1 MNELPVAFK
10 IEDELAWI
18 GLPPIDC
25 DACAMPTWVGEF
37 ISSVP
42 WRAATEGASDGYLI
56 LEWPAGFDLE
66 ELTVPGAALA
76 KRTKRSVIATCA
88 APDYPELDIMLR
100 YFAPNHGVPEDTST
114 GSAMRV
120 LASYWMRRE
129 LNGGLAAFQCSKR
142 GGALVHDVVKLVKIK
157 SRSRVGVKSDF
168 TMPAHRRVRRNFVE
182 VTRAAT
188 QLGEVQALHTGAS
201 GSQMPSWQERRLIR

>member
-1 MNELPVAFK
+1 QFDPSVRRLEMNELPVAFK

-18 GLPPIDC
+18 GLPPINC

-37 ISSVP
+37 FSSVP
-42 WRAATEGASDGYLI
+42 WRAATAGASNGYLI
-56 LEWPAGFDLE
+56 LEWPAGFELE

-76 KRTKRSVIATCA
+76 KRTQRSVIATCA
-88 APDYPELDIMLR
+88 APDHPELDIMLR
-100 YFAPNHGVPEDTST
+100 YFAPNHGVPEDTAT

-142 GGALVHDVVKLVKIK
+142 GGALY
-157 SRSRVGVKSDF
+157 SRLRDELTWIGGRVALN
-168 TMPAHRRVRRNFVE
+168 TAENY
-182 VTRAAT
+182 AA
-188 QLGEVQALHTGAS
+188 
-201 GSQMPSWQERRLIR
+201 